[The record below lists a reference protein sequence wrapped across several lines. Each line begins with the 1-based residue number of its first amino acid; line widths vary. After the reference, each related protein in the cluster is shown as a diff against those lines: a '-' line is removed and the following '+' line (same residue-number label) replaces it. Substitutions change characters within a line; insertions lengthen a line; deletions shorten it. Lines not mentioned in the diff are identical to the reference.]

1 MKIVH
6 IVGPVKVPKNNNL
19 YNAQPI
25 TFESMRKAKDY
36 IQNSYLEVIL
46 CSTQYD
52 EDKEIIPNYFTQLS
66 DLTRSVNDVNPAL
79 KTRKLPLI
87 KDILQK
93 IEEINDIDYVIYTN
107 VDIALMP
114 NFYETVFEYI
124 KLNHD
129 AIIINRRRI
138 ANNYNSAEQLPLMFA
153 ELGRSHPGFD
163 CFIFKQGLL
172 NKLILDDICVG
183 IPFIEVS
190 LLHNLLAFSDNPL
203 VLFDKHLTFHLG
215 MDVLGYNKNEYYKH
229 NKEVYF
235 KRIYPKIRDKFDLK
249 KFPYA
254 EDSRLKRFLK
264 WGLNPSLM
272 TVDYLSLEGKSYLN
286 RLKLILDELRWRFL
300 QR

>member
-1 MKIVH
+1 VKIVH

>member
-114 NFYETVFEYI
+114 NFYESVFEYI

-215 MDVLGYNKNEYYKH
+215 MDVLGFNKNEYYAH

-254 EDSRLKRFLK
+254 ENSRLKRFLK

-286 RLKLILDELRWRFL
+286 RLKLKLDELRWRFL